1 MDVYN
6 TARSHGLSPAKTASD
21 ASTSAGFGGVVCARA
36 SRSASRR
43 RSNAV
48 VAPYNAVSAARR
60 ATLRRTLVTRRSA
73 RSRSVAFP
81 TANARRYRAANASA
95 CRHANCRSV
104 SDAREGENENVD
116 DDAAPSPS
124 PDDATDHTASHVTWR
139 VDSPIEPLLFHTA
152 ARRAC
157 AMAAT
162 ASSAT
167 RSASRVSPRDS
178 NKSKSRV
185 ATIARRMSSSCDVAA
200 NARWIPASARAT
212 NAASSASPRTVV
224 LDVSV
229 NESFV
234 RRQRSVAASAT
245 TSAHAPRAADVGVD
259 DNASANAARGSAF
272 FGAGGE
278 ASASKSFPSSSSSS
292 SPSSSSRLPRPS
304 ASCTASKT
312 SAATPSSSVP
322 SSRAAPAAF
331 ACARRSVAVFARR
344 SNKSQDSY
352 PNARLRKPACAVG
365 DSSATAARNAETAE
379 AERSAGESAAG
390 DASSPSASSSPSPS
404 ARATVSFSSSSAP
417 LAVASPSVRAS
428 SSATRVSASSVS
440 SVSSVISVFSVFSAS
455 AAFAAFASFAFR
467 AASACS

>member
-60 ATLRRTLVTRRSA
+60 ATLRRTPVTRRSA

-178 NKSKSRV
+178 NISKSRV
-185 ATIARRMSSSCDVAA
+185 ATIARRTSSSCDVAA

-245 TSAHAPRAADVGVD
+245 TSAHASAADVGVD

-304 ASCTASKT
+304 ASFTASKT

-390 DASSPSASSSPSPS
+390 DASSPSASPSPSPS

-440 SVSSVISVFSVFSAS
+440 SVSSVFSVFSVFSAS